1 MYSWCVDGD
10 MFFYWYT
17 RHGDTVNAIH
27 HPTDPIWD
35 SNTFVTI
42 CVSRR
47 FKNCRSLATLGRETW
62 KKNGFRFPKILWW
75 IIIDDSCLQH
85 VEAFSLRM
93 PSQLFGNA
101 WESHWLPTAA
111 FRRIPCSLAT
121 QNWLWPILSILQSP
135 IHIKHFHSMISMIPN
150 YVISYSTRPWFL
162 GVLNVK
168 FHPPLTLE
176 CLGGVRQEIFEKYFA
191 WPHDIY
197 PLPCVFWLSK
207 GVGVLRMPCF
217 SLDMVWQTLSFSI
230 CICVYIYIYI
240 NRIM

>member
-1 MYSWCVDGD
+1 MCRWGYVFLLIYQAWGYSECHTSPNRSHLR
-10 MFFYWYT
+10 FQ
-17 RHGDTVNAIH
+17 H
-27 HPTDPIWD
+27 
-35 SNTFVTI
+35 FVTI

-121 QNWLWPILSILQSP
+121 QNWLWPIPSILQSP

-168 FHPPLTLE
+168 FHPPFNPGMFGGG
-176 CLGGVRQEIFEKYFA
+176 LGKKFLKNISPDLMTYTPFHVF
-191 WPHDIY
+191 
-197 PLPCVFWLSK
+197 FWLSK

-230 CICVYIYIYI
+230 CICVYIYI